1 MRNKDKTRGTLA
13 EKVVEISAIFQP
25 HENCS
30 NPRAV
35 LIEGDPGMGKTTY
48 CNKLAFDWATGKAGK
63 DFLKFKLVLL
73 VRCCDINSNL
83 QDAIAAQ
90 VLPSDIEEQEREKFF
105 DFIKHNQSNVLLVLD
120 GLDELPSGKLPELQD
135 IIKGKSTMLHKCPVV
150 VTARH
155 EAGIEVVKYC
165 DTLLEIEGFTS
176 SDASVFIK
184 KFFEGKGE
192 QGAKTAQNL
201 LDKLEEDQ
209 SLKELIANPLNIAL
223 ICLLCEDS
231 EGKLPESKTKLYW
244 EIVEDVLRRYKKK
257 KNLPETSKNVIEEH
271 KSRLKQLGLIAW
283 KALLEN
289 KKFFEK
295 NQLESHTDD
304 IPGFGFLSWQ
314 RGSSRRKP
322 HPQYSFV
329 HKSFE
334 EWFASFYLCCQLM
347 CGEMS
352 PEDLA
357 ADERY
362 FSEHADLK
370 QVLLFTCGILAQES
384 EDKATALIQSLAA
397 HIDENE
403 QKKFFVALECIKEC
417 KKEGSNFHLDLAR
430 TFGKF
435 LTVQRVIVP
444 WSNLG
449 YVEWDV
455 IAKMLTENTTV
466 TYLNLSHNKLDS
478 ECADKIC
485 EGLCNNNTLEFLNL
499 CGNKLDSECA
509 DKICEGLCNN
519 NTLELLNLSH
529 NKLDSECADKICE
542 MLRNNNTLEFLNLSD
557 NKLDSKCAD
566 KIFEGL
572 CNNNT
577 LELLNLSHNKL
588 DSECADKICEMLRN
602 NNTLE
607 LLDLSYNKLDS
618 ECADK
623 ICEMLRNNNT
633 LELLDLSYNKL
644 DSECADKICEMLRN
658 NNTLE
663 LLNLSHNK
671 LDSECADKICEM
683 LRNNN
688 TLEFLNLSDN
698 KLDSKCADKI
708 FEGLCNNNTL
718 ELLNLSHNKLDS
730 ECADKICEML
740 RNNNTLELLDLSY
753 NKLDSECADKICE
766 GLCNNNTLEYLY
778 LSYNELDSEGADK
791 ICEGLCNNNTLIRLY
806 LSGNNISDPVR
817 NKLKAAHGRRIRI

>member
-1 MRNKDKTRGTLA
+1 MGACSQAYIQSAIYTDRKAKTGVKGLNRTRYSILLIFFFLLLDGSEAEYIDPILELYRRDLGYLDLFPWCEGNFFFSLEEIFTRLIMRNKDKTRGTLA
-13 EKVVEISAIFQP
+13 EKVVEMSAIFQP

-135 IIKGKSTMLHKCPVV
+135 IIKGKSTMLHKCPLV

-176 SDASVFIK
+176 TDASEFIK
-184 KFFEGKGE
+184 KFFEGKAE

-362 FSEHADLK
+362 FSVHADLK
-370 QVLLFTCGILAQES
+370 QVLLFTCGILAEES

-397 HIDENE
+397 HIDQGEYE
-403 QKKFFVALECIKEC
+403 KVFVAVECIKEC

-435 LTVQRVIVP
+435 LTLKIVFFP
-444 WSNLG
+444 FRNLG
-449 YVEWDV
+449 YVECDV

-466 TYLNLSHNKLDS
+466 TGLCLSDNKLDS

-485 EGLCNNNTLEFLNL
+485 EGLCNNNTLK
-499 CGNKLDSECA
+499 C
-509 DKICEGLCNN
+509 
-519 NTLELLNLSH
+519 LLLLR

-542 MLRNNNTLEFLNLSD
+542 ML
-557 NKLDSKCAD
+557 
-566 KIFEGL
+566 

-577 LELLNLSHNKL
+577 LR
-588 DSECADKICEMLRN
+588 D
-602 NNTLE
+602 
-607 LLDLSYNKLDS
+607 
-618 ECADK
+618 
-623 ICEMLRNNNT
+623 
-633 LELLDLSYNKL
+633 
-644 DSECADKICEMLRN
+644 
-658 NNTLE
+658 
-663 LLNLSHNK
+663 
-671 LDSECADKICEM
+671 
-683 LRNNN
+683 
-688 TLEFLNLSDN
+688 
-698 KLDSKCADKI
+698 
-708 FEGLCNNNTL
+708 
-718 ELLNLSHNKLDS
+718 
-730 ECADKICEML
+730 
-740 RNNNTLELLDLSY
+740 
-753 NKLDSECADKICE
+753 
-766 GLCNNNTLEYLY
+766 LY
-778 LSYNELDSEGADK
+778 LSGNKLGSEGADK
-791 ICEGLCNNNTLIRLY
+791 ICEGLCNNNTLTHLDLR
-806 LSGNNISDPVR
+806 GNNISDPVR
-817 NKLKAAHGRRIRI
+817 NKLKAAHGDRIRI

>member
-13 EKVVEISAIFQP
+13 EKVVEMSAIFQP

-90 VLPSDIEEQEREKFF
+90 VLPSDIEEEEREKFF

-135 IIKGKSTMLHKCPVV
+135 IIKGKSTMLHKCPLV

-176 SDASVFIK
+176 TDASEFIK

-209 SLKELIANPLNIAL
+209 SLKELISNPLNIAL

-295 NQLESHTDD
+295 SQLESHTDD

-347 CGEMS
+347 CGETS

-357 ADERY
+357 GDERY

-370 QVLLFTCGILAQES
+370 QVLLFTFGILAQES
-384 EDKATALIQSLAA
+384 EDKAMALIQSLAA
-397 HIDENE
+397 HTDQGDGSLEAYKKSNE
-403 QKKFFVALECIKEC
+403 KFAVAVECIKEC

-435 LTVQRVIVP
+435 LTLQSVYVSWRK
-444 WSNLG
+444 LG
-449 YVEWDV
+449 YVECDV
-455 IAKMLTENTTV
+455 IAKMLTENTTL
-466 TYLNLSHNKLDS
+466 THLILSGNILDSKCADKICEILCNNTTLEYLNLSANKLDS
-478 ECADKIC
+478 ECADKICEALCNNNTVRILNLSYNKLDSECAEKICEGLCNNNSLTHLNLSFNKLDSKCAEKICEMLCNNNTLRFLYLSENKLDSKCADKICEGLCNNNSLTDLDLSFNKLDSKCADKIC
-485 EGLCNNNTLEFLNL
+485 EGLCNNNTLE
-499 CGNKLDSECA
+499 C
-509 DKICEGLCNN
+509 
-519 NTLELLNLSH
+519 
-529 NKLDSECADKICE
+529 
-542 MLRNNNTLEFLNLSD
+542 
-557 NKLDSKCAD
+557 
-566 KIFEGL
+566 
-572 CNNNT
+572 
-577 LELLNLSHNKL
+577 
-588 DSECADKICEMLRN
+588 
-602 NNTLE
+602 
-607 LLDLSYNKLDS
+607 LDLSD
-618 ECADK
+618 
-623 ICEMLRNNNT
+623 
-633 LELLDLSYNKL
+633 
-644 DSECADKICEMLRN
+644 
-658 NNTLE
+658 
-663 LLNLSHNK
+663 
-671 LDSECADKICEM
+671 
-683 LRNNN
+683 
-688 TLEFLNLSDN
+688 
-698 KLDSKCADKI
+698 
-708 FEGLCNNNTL
+708 
-718 ELLNLSHNKLDS
+718 
-730 ECADKICEML
+730 
-740 RNNNTLELLDLSY
+740 
-753 NKLDSECADKICE
+753 
-766 GLCNNNTLEYLY
+766 
-778 LSYNELDSEGADK
+778 
-791 ICEGLCNNNTLIRLY
+791 
-806 LSGNNISDPVR
+806 NNISDPVR
-817 NKLKAAHGRRIRI
+817 NKLKAAHGRRIRF

>member
-1 MRNKDKTRGTLA
+1 MEKTVEFSLRPIPHLGACSQAYIQSAIYTDRKAKTGVKGLNKTRYSILLIIFFLLLDGSEAEYIDPIRELYRRDLGYLDLFPWCEGNFFFSLEEIFTRLIMRNKDKTRGTLT
-13 EKVVEISAIFQP
+13 EKVVEMSAIFQP

-90 VLPSDIEEQEREKFF
+90 VLPSDIEEEEREKFF

-135 IIKGKSTMLHKCPVV
+135 IIKGKSTMLHKCPLV

-176 SDASVFIK
+176 TDASEFIK

-201 LDKLEEDQ
+201 LEKLEDDQ
-209 SLKELIANPLNIAL
+209 SLKELIANPLNISL

-231 EGKLPESKTKLYW
+231 EGKLPESETKLYW

-271 KSRLKQLGLIAW
+271 KSQLKQLGLIAW

-397 HIDENE
+397 HINRHEY
-403 QKKFFVALECIKEC
+403 KKFVVAVECIKEC

-435 LTVQRVIVP
+435 LTVQSVSVP
-444 WSNLG
+444 FRNFG
-449 YVEWDV
+449 YVECDV

-466 TYLNLSHNKLDS
+466 TRLNLSGNKLDSESADKICEGLCNNYTLEYLDLSGNKLDSKCADKICEILCNNTLRILNLSYNKLDSECADKICEGLRNNNTLRELYLSGNKLDSKCADKICEGLCNNTTLIRLDLSDNKLDS

-485 EGLCNNNTLEFLNL
+485 EGLCNNNTLIRLDLSGNKLDSECADKICEGL
-499 CGNKLDSECA
+499 CNNTTLIRLDLSGNKLDSECA

-519 NTLELLNLSH
+519 NTL
-529 NKLDSECADKICE
+529 I
-542 MLRNNNTLEFLNLSD
+542 R
-557 NKLDSKCAD
+557 
-566 KIFEGL
+566 
-572 CNNNT
+572 
-577 LELLNLSHNKL
+577 
-588 DSECADKICEMLRN
+588 
-602 NNTLE
+602 
-607 LLDLSYNKLDS
+607 LDLSD
-618 ECADK
+618 
-623 ICEMLRNNNT
+623 
-633 LELLDLSYNKL
+633 
-644 DSECADKICEMLRN
+644 
-658 NNTLE
+658 
-663 LLNLSHNK
+663 
-671 LDSECADKICEM
+671 
-683 LRNNN
+683 
-688 TLEFLNLSDN
+688 
-698 KLDSKCADKI
+698 
-708 FEGLCNNNTL
+708 
-718 ELLNLSHNKLDS
+718 
-730 ECADKICEML
+730 
-740 RNNNTLELLDLSY
+740 

-766 GLCNNNTLEYLY
+766 GLCNNNTLRFLD
-778 LSYNELDSEGADK
+778 LSD
-791 ICEGLCNNNTLIRLY
+791 
-806 LSGNNISDPVR
+806 NNISDPVR
-817 NKLKAAHGRRIRI
+817 NKLKAAHGDRIDI

>member
-1 MRNKDKTRGTLA
+1 MESLNETRHSILLIIVFLLLDGLEAEYIDPIRELYRRDVEYLDLLPWCQGNFFFSLEEIFTRLIMRNKDKTRGTLT
-13 EKVVEISAIFQP
+13 ETVVEMSAIFQP
-25 HENCS
+25 HESCS

-90 VLPSDIEEQEREKFF
+90 VLPSDIKEQEREKFF

-135 IIKGKSTMLHKCPVV
+135 IIKGKSTMLHKCPLV

-176 SDASVFIK
+176 TDASEFIQ

-209 SLKELIANPLNIAL
+209 SLKELIANPLNTAL

-231 EGKLPESKTKLYW
+231 DGKLPESKTKLYW

-271 KSRLKQLGLIAW
+271 KSQLKQLGLIAW
-283 KALLEN
+283 NALLEN

-370 QVLLFTCGILAQES
+370 QVLLFTCGILAEES

-397 HIDENE
+397 HTDQGDKSLEAFKKSSE
-403 QKKFFVALECIKEC
+403 KFFVAVECINEC

-435 LTVQRVIVP
+435 LTVQSVSVLCRK
-444 WSNLG
+444 LG
-449 YVEWDV
+449 YVECDV

-466 TYLNLSHNKLDS
+466 TNLSLSDNKLDSECADKIYEGLCNNNTLRSLNLSDNKLDSECAHKICEMLCNNNSLGFLYLIDNKLDS

-485 EGLCNNNTLEFLNL
+485 EGLCNNNTLRYLY
-499 CGNKLDSECA
+499 
-509 DKICEGLCNN
+509 
-519 NTLELLNLSH
+519 LSG
-529 NKLDSECADKICE
+529 
-542 MLRNNNTLEFLNLSD
+542 

-566 KIFEGL
+566 KI
-572 CNNNT
+572 
-577 LELLNLSHNKL
+577 
-588 DSECADKICEMLRN
+588 CEM
-602 NNTLE
+602 
-607 LLDLSYNKLDS
+607 
-618 ECADK
+618 
-623 ICEMLRNNNT
+623 
-633 LELLDLSYNKL
+633 
-644 DSECADKICEMLRN
+644 
-658 NNTLE
+658 
-663 LLNLSHNK
+663 
-671 LDSECADKICEM
+671 
-683 LRNNN
+683 
-688 TLEFLNLSDN
+688 
-698 KLDSKCADKI
+698 
-708 FEGLCNNNTL
+708 
-718 ELLNLSHNKLDS
+718 
-730 ECADKICEML
+730 
-740 RNNNTLELLDLSY
+740 
-753 NKLDSECADKICE
+753 
-766 GLCNNNTLEYLY
+766 LCNNNTLEYLD
-778 LSYNELDSEGADK
+778 LSF
-791 ICEGLCNNNTLIRLY
+791 
-806 LSGNNISDPVR
+806 NNISDPVC
-817 NKLKAAHGRRIRI
+817 NKLKEAHGDRIGFLI

>member
-1 MRNKDKTRGTLA
+1 MRNKDKTRGTLT
-13 EKVVEISAIFQP
+13 EKVVEMSAIFQP

-48 CNKLAFDWATGKAGK
+48 CNKLAFDWATGKAGN

-90 VLPSDIEEQEREKFF
+90 VLPSDIKEQEREKFF
-105 DFIKHNQSNVLLVLD
+105 DFIKHNQSNVLLILD

-135 IIKGKSTMLHKCPVV
+135 IIKGKSTMLHKCPLV

-176 SDASVFIK
+176 TDASEFIK

-201 LDKLEEDQ
+201 LDKLEDDQ

-271 KSRLKQLGLIAW
+271 KSQLKQLGLIAW

-322 HPQYSFV
+322 HPQYTFV

-357 ADERY
+357 GDERY
-362 FSEHADLK
+362 FSRHADLK

-384 EDKATALIQSLAA
+384 EEKATALIQSLAA
-397 HIDENE
+397 HIDEDEVENS
-403 QKKFFVALECIKEC
+403 FVAVECIKEC

-435 LTVQRVIVP
+435 LTLRSVIVP
-444 WSNLG
+444 YRNLG
-449 YVEWDV
+449 YVECDV

-466 TYLNLSHNKLDS
+466 RYLDLSYNKLDSECADKICEMLFSDNTLKYLYLSANKLDSEGADKICEGLCNNNTLTHLHLSSNDLDSECADKLCEMLCINNTLTFLNLSDNKLDSECADKICEGLCNNNSLEYLKLSGNKLDSECADKICEGLCNNNSLIELDLSDNKLDS

-485 EGLCNNNTLEFLNL
+485 EGLCNNNTLKFLDL
-499 CGNKLDSECA
+499 SDNKLDSECA

-519 NTLELLNLSH
+519 NSLV
-529 NKLDSECADKICE
+529 
-542 MLRNNNTLEFLNLSD
+542 
-557 NKLDSKCAD
+557 
-566 KIFEGL
+566 
-572 CNNNT
+572 
-577 LELLNLSHNKL
+577 
-588 DSECADKICEMLRN
+588 
-602 NNTLE
+602 
-607 LLDLSYNKLDS
+607 
-618 ECADK
+618 
-623 ICEMLRNNNT
+623 
-633 LELLDLSYNKL
+633 
-644 DSECADKICEMLRN
+644 
-658 NNTLE
+658 
-663 LLNLSHNK
+663 
-671 LDSECADKICEM
+671 
-683 LRNNN
+683 
-688 TLEFLNLSDN
+688 
-698 KLDSKCADKI
+698 
-708 FEGLCNNNTL
+708 
-718 ELLNLSHNKLDS
+718 
-730 ECADKICEML
+730 
-740 RNNNTLELLDLSY
+740 
-753 NKLDSECADKICE
+753 
-766 GLCNNNTLEYLY
+766 
-778 LSYNELDSEGADK
+778 
-791 ICEGLCNNNTLIRLY
+791 RLY

-817 NKLKAAHGRRIRI
+817 NKLHAAHGLRIYAVKV

>member
-1 MRNKDKTRGTLA
+1 MRNKDKTRGTLT
-13 EKVVEISAIFQP
+13 EKVVEMSAIFQP

-48 CNKLAFDWATGKAGK
+48 CNKLAFDWATGNAGK

-90 VLPSDIEEQEREKFF
+90 VLPSDITEQEQEKFF

-135 IIKGKSTMLHKCPVV
+135 IIKGKSTMLHKCSLV

-155 EAGIEVVKYC
+155 EAGVEVVKYC

-176 SDASVFIK
+176 TDASEFIK

-209 SLKELIANPLNIAL
+209 SLKELIANPLNTAL

-244 EIVEDVLRRYKKK
+244 EIVKDVLRRYKKK
-257 KNLPETSKNVIEEH
+257 KNLPETSINVIEEH
-271 KSRLKQLGLIAW
+271 KSQLKQLGLIAW

-322 HPQYSFV
+322 RPQYSFV

-334 EWFASFYLCCQLM
+334 EWFASFYLCDQLL

-397 HIDENE
+397 HIDEGDESWEAHKKKND
-403 QKKFFVALECIKEC
+403 KFFVAVECIKEC

-435 LTVQRVIVP
+435 LTLQSVSVLGR
-444 WSNLG
+444 NLG
-449 YVEWDV
+449 YVECDV

-466 TYLNLSHNKLDS
+466 TDMDLSYNKLDS
-478 ECADKIC
+478 KCADKIC
-485 EGLCNNNTLEFLNL
+485 EMLCNNSTLEYLNL

-519 NTLELLNLSH
+519 NSLTRLNLSNNKLDSKCADKICEMLCKNNSLRFLYLPVNKLDSKCADKICEGLCKNNTLRRLNLSG

-542 MLRNNNTLEFLNLSD
+542 GLCKNNTLRRLNLS
-557 NKLDSKCAD
+557 
-566 KIFEGL
+566 G
-572 CNNNT
+572 
-577 LELLNLSHNKL
+577 
-588 DSECADKICEMLRN
+588 
-602 NNTLE
+602 
-607 LLDLSYNKLDS
+607 
-618 ECADK
+618 
-623 ICEMLRNNNT
+623 
-633 LELLDLSYNKL
+633 
-644 DSECADKICEMLRN
+644 
-658 NNTLE
+658 
-663 LLNLSHNK
+663 
-671 LDSECADKICEM
+671 
-683 LRNNN
+683 
-688 TLEFLNLSDN
+688 
-698 KLDSKCADKI
+698 
-708 FEGLCNNNTL
+708 
-718 ELLNLSHNKLDS
+718 
-730 ECADKICEML
+730 
-740 RNNNTLELLDLSY
+740 

-766 GLCNNNTLEYLY
+766 GLCNNN
-778 LSYNELDSEGADK
+778 S
-791 ICEGLCNNNTLIRLY
+791 LIRLY
-806 LSGNNISDPVR
+806 LYGNNISDPVR
-817 NKLKAAHGRRIRI
+817 NKLIAAHGDRIFI

>member
-1 MRNKDKTRGTLA
+1 MRNKDKTRGTLT
-13 EKVVEISAIFQP
+13 EKVVEMSAIFQP

-30 NPRAV
+30 NPRTV
-35 LIEGDPGMGKTTY
+35 LIEADPGMGKTTY

-90 VLPSDIEEQEREKFF
+90 VLPSDIKEQEREKFF

-120 GLDELPSGKLPELQD
+120 GLEESPSGKLSELQD
-135 IIKGKSTMLHKCPVV
+135 IIKGKSTMLHKCPLV

-176 SDASVFIK
+176 TDASEFIQ

-201 LDKLEEDQ
+201 LEKLEEDQ
-209 SLKELIANPLNIAL
+209 SLKELIANPLNTAL

-231 EGKLPESKTKLYW
+231 DGKLPESKTKLYW

-271 KSRLKQLGLIAW
+271 KSQLKQLGLIAW

-295 NQLESHTDD
+295 NQLESHTDE

-362 FSEHADLK
+362 FSLHADLK
-370 QVLLFTCGILAQES
+370 QVLLFTCGMLAEES
-384 EDKATALIQSLAA
+384 EDKATALIQRLAA
-397 HIDENE
+397 HVDKGDESWEAREKKNE
-403 QKKFFVALECIKEC
+403 KFFVAVECIKEC

-435 LTVQRVIVP
+435 LTVQSVFVCLR
-444 WSNLG
+444 NLG
-449 YVEWDV
+449 YVECDI

-466 TYLNLSHNKLDS
+466 TELSL
-478 ECADKIC
+478 I
-485 EGLCNNNTLEFLNL
+485 G
-499 CGNKLDSECA
+499 
-509 DKICEGLCNN
+509 
-519 NTLELLNLSH
+519 
-529 NKLDSECADKICE
+529 
-542 MLRNNNTLEFLNLSD
+542 

-566 KIFEGL
+566 KICEGL
-572 CNNNT
+572 CINNT
-577 LELLNLSHNKL
+577 LEY
-588 DSECADKICEMLRN
+588 
-602 NNTLE
+602 
-607 LLDLSYNKLDS
+607 LDLSYNKLDS
-618 ECADK
+618 ECADE
-623 ICEMLRNNNT
+623 IFEGLCNNNT
-633 LELLDLSYNKL
+633 LEWLILSNNKIDSECADKICVMLCINNTLTHLFMSNNKL
-644 DSECADKICEMLRN
+644 DSECADKICEALCT
-658 NNTLE
+658 NNTLR
-663 LLNLSHNK
+663 LLVLS
-671 LDSECADKICEM
+671 A
-683 LRNNN
+683 
-688 TLEFLNLSDN
+688 
-698 KLDSKCADKI
+698 
-708 FEGLCNNNTL
+708 
-718 ELLNLSHNKLDS
+718 
-730 ECADKICEML
+730 
-740 RNNNTLELLDLSY
+740 
-753 NKLDSECADKICE
+753 
-766 GLCNNNTLEYLY
+766 
-778 LSYNELDSEGADK
+778 
-791 ICEGLCNNNTLIRLY
+791 
-806 LSGNNISDPVR
+806 NNISYPVG
-817 NKLKAAHGRRIRI
+817 NKLKAAHGDRIGI

>member
-1 MRNKDKTRGTLA
+1 MRNKDKTRGTLT
-13 EKVVEISAIFQP
+13 EKVVEMSAIFQP

-90 VLPSDIEEQEREKFF
+90 VLPSDIEEEEREKFF
-105 DFIKHNQSNVLLVLD
+105 DFIKHNQANVLLVLD

-135 IIKGKSTMLHKCPVV
+135 IIKGKSTMLHKCPLV

-176 SDASVFIK
+176 TDASEFIK

-357 ADERY
+357 GDERY

-397 HIDENE
+397 HIDKGDGSFEAHKKRGE
-403 QKKFFVALECIKEC
+403 KFFVAVECIKEC

-435 LTVQRVIVP
+435 LTLQSVFVLWR
-444 WSNLG
+444 NLG
-449 YVEWDV
+449 SVECDV

-466 TYLNLSHNKLDS
+466 RHLNLRGNKLDSECADKICEGLCTNNTLTHLDLSFNKLDS

-485 EGLCNNNTLEFLNL
+485 EGLCNNNTLTRLNL
-499 CGNKLDSECA
+499 SGNKLDSECA

-519 NTLELLNLSH
+519 NTLTRLNLSG

-542 MLRNNNTLEFLNLSD
+542 
-557 NKLDSKCAD
+557 
-566 KIFEGL
+566 IL

-577 LELLNLSHNKL
+577 LTH
-588 DSECADKICEMLRN
+588 
-602 NNTLE
+602 
-607 LLDLSYNKLDS
+607 LDLSYNKLDS
-618 ECADK
+618 K
-623 ICEMLRNNNT
+623 
-633 LELLDLSYNKL
+633 
-644 DSECADKICEMLRN
+644 
-658 NNTLE
+658 
-663 LLNLSHNK
+663 
-671 LDSECADKICEM
+671 
-683 LRNNN
+683 
-688 TLEFLNLSDN
+688 
-698 KLDSKCADKI
+698 
-708 FEGLCNNNTL
+708 
-718 ELLNLSHNKLDS
+718 
-730 ECADKICEML
+730 
-740 RNNNTLELLDLSY
+740 
-753 NKLDSECADKICE
+753 CADKICE
-766 GLCNNNTLEYLY
+766 GLCNNNTLEWLV
-778 LSYNELDSEGADK
+778 LSF
-791 ICEGLCNNNTLIRLY
+791 
-806 LSGNNISDPVR
+806 NNISDPVR
-817 NKLKAAHGRRIRI
+817 NKLKAAHGDRIRI

>member
-13 EKVVEISAIFQP
+13 EKVVEMSAMFQP

-135 IIKGKSTMLHKCPVV
+135 IIKGKSTMLHKCPLV

-176 SDASVFIK
+176 TDASEFIK

-257 KNLPETSKNVIEEH
+257 KNLPEKSKNVIEEH

-289 KKFFEK
+289 KFFEK

-334 EWFASFYLCCQLM
+334 EWFASFYLCDQLM
-347 CGEMS
+347 CGETS

-357 ADERY
+357 GDERY
-362 FSEHADLK
+362 FSKHADLK

-397 HIDENE
+397 HIVKIENILDVDASGNE
-403 QKKFFVALECIKEC
+403 NGKFFVAVECIKEC

-435 LTVQRVIVP
+435 LTLQRVFVYRR
-444 WSNLG
+444 NLG
-449 YVEWDV
+449 SVECDV

-466 TYLNLSHNKLDS
+466 TDLSLSDNKLDSECADKICEGLCKNNTLEYLHLSRNKLDSECADKICEMLCNNNTLTHLDLSGNELDSECADKICEGLCNNNTLRVLDLSDNKLDSKCADKICEGLCNNNTLTHLDLSDNKLDSKCADKICEGLCNNNTLTHLDLSDNKLDSKCADKICEGLCNNNTLRVLDLSDNKLDSKCADKICEGLCNNNTLILLVLSENKLDS

-485 EGLCNNNTLEFLNL
+485 EGLCNNNTLG
-499 CGNKLDSECA
+499 C
-509 DKICEGLCNN
+509 
-519 NTLELLNLSH
+519 
-529 NKLDSECADKICE
+529 
-542 MLRNNNTLEFLNLSD
+542 
-557 NKLDSKCAD
+557 
-566 KIFEGL
+566 
-572 CNNNT
+572 
-577 LELLNLSHNKL
+577 
-588 DSECADKICEMLRN
+588 
-602 NNTLE
+602 
-607 LLDLSYNKLDS
+607 
-618 ECADK
+618 
-623 ICEMLRNNNT
+623 
-633 LELLDLSYNKL
+633 
-644 DSECADKICEMLRN
+644 
-658 NNTLE
+658 
-663 LLNLSHNK
+663 
-671 LDSECADKICEM
+671 
-683 LRNNN
+683 
-688 TLEFLNLSDN
+688 
-698 KLDSKCADKI
+698 
-708 FEGLCNNNTL
+708 
-718 ELLNLSHNKLDS
+718 
-730 ECADKICEML
+730 
-740 RNNNTLELLDLSY
+740 
-753 NKLDSECADKICE
+753 
-766 GLCNNNTLEYLY
+766 LY
-778 LSYNELDSEGADK
+778 LW
-791 ICEGLCNNNTLIRLY
+791 
-806 LSGNNISDPVR
+806 GNNISDPVR
-817 NKLKAAHGRRIRI
+817 NKLEAAHGDRIII

>member
-1 MRNKDKTRGTLA
+1 MEAEYIDPIRELYRKDVGYLDLFPWCQGNFFFSLEEIFTRLIMRNKDKTRGALT
-13 EKVVEISAIFQP
+13 EKVVEMSAIFQP

-90 VLPSDIEEQEREKFF
+90 VLPSDMKEQEREKFF

-135 IIKGKSTMLHKCPVV
+135 IIKGKSTMLHKCSLV

-176 SDASVFIK
+176 NDASEFIK

-201 LDKLEEDQ
+201 LDKLGDDQ

-257 KNLPETSKNVIEEH
+257 KNLPETSKNVIEEQ
-271 KSRLKQLGLIAW
+271 KSQLKQLGLIAW

-322 HPQYSFV
+322 HSQYSFV

-352 PEDLA
+352 PEELA

-362 FSEHADLK
+362 FSWYADLK

-397 HIDENE
+397 HIDEGGWSWSLE
-403 QKKFFVALECIKEC
+403 DDIDEGEHEKFLVAVECIKEC
-417 KKEGSNFHLDLAR
+417 KTEGSNFHLDLAR

-435 LTVQRVIVP
+435 LTLQRVSVR
-444 WSNLG
+444 WRNLG
-449 YVEWDV
+449 YVECDV

-466 TYLNLSHNKLDS
+466 THLYLS
-478 ECADKIC
+478 
-485 EGLCNNNTLEFLNL
+485 
-499 CGNKLDSECA
+499 GNKLDSECA

-519 NTLELLNLSH
+519 NTLEWLYLSGNQLDSECVDKICEGLCNNNTLEWLNLSH

-542 MLRNNNTLEFLNLSD
+542 MLCNNDTLIGLYLSRNQ
-557 NKLDSKCAD
+557 LDSECVD
-566 KIFEGL
+566 KICEGL

-577 LELLNLSHNKL
+577 LEY
-588 DSECADKICEMLRN
+588 
-602 NNTLE
+602 
-607 LLDLSYNKLDS
+607 LDLS
-618 ECADK
+618 
-623 ICEMLRNNNT
+623 R
-633 LELLDLSYNKL
+633 
-644 DSECADKICEMLRN
+644 
-658 NNTLE
+658 
-663 LLNLSHNK
+663 
-671 LDSECADKICEM
+671 
-683 LRNNN
+683 
-688 TLEFLNLSDN
+688 
-698 KLDSKCADKI
+698 
-708 FEGLCNNNTL
+708 
-718 ELLNLSHNKLDS
+718 
-730 ECADKICEML
+730 
-740 RNNNTLELLDLSY
+740 

-766 GLCNNNTLEYLY
+766 GLCNNNTLRSLD
-778 LSYNELDSEGADK
+778 LSD
-791 ICEGLCNNNTLIRLY
+791 
-806 LSGNNISDPVR
+806 NNISDPVR
-817 NKLKAAHGRRIRI
+817 NKLKAAHGHRIWI

>member
-1 MRNKDKTRGTLA
+1 MRNKDKTKGKLT
-13 EKVVEISAIFQP
+13 EKVVEMSAIFQP
-25 HENCS
+25 HESCS

-48 CNKLAFDWATGKAGK
+48 CNKLAFDWATGNAGK

-90 VLPSDIEEQEREKFF
+90 VLPSDIKEQEREKFF

-120 GLDELPSGKLPELQD
+120 GLDELPSGKLSELQD
-135 IIKGKSTMLHKCPVV
+135 IIKGKSTMLHKCPLV

-176 SDASVFIK
+176 TDASEFIQ

-192 QGAKTAQNL
+192 KGAKTAQNL

-209 SLKELIANPLNIAL
+209 SLKELIANPLNTAL

-271 KSRLKQLGLIAW
+271 KSQLKQLGLIAW
-283 KALLEN
+283 NALLEN

-347 CGEMS
+347 CGQTS

-362 FSEHADLK
+362 FSEDADLK

-384 EDKATALIQSLAA
+384 EDKARALIQSLAA
-397 HIDENE
+397 HIDEAGGSWE
-403 QKKFFVALECIKEC
+403 ARKKKIEKFFVAVECIKEC

-435 LTVQRVIVP
+435 LTLQSVFVLCR
-444 WSNLG
+444 NLG
-449 YVEWDV
+449 YVECDV
-455 IAKMLTENTTV
+455 IAKMFTENTSV
-466 TYLNLSHNKLDS
+466 TRLDLSHNKLDS

-485 EGLCNNNTLEFLNL
+485 EGLCNNNSLTHLDLSYNKLDSKCVDKICEGLCNNNTLKYLDL
-499 CGNKLDSECA
+499 SHNKLDSECA

-519 NTLELLNLSH
+519 NSLQWLDLSD
-529 NKLDSECADKICE
+529 NKLDSECADKIYEGLC
-542 MLRNNNTLEFLNLSD
+542 NNNSLTLLDLSD
-557 NKLDSKCAD
+557 NKLDSECAN
-566 KIFEGL
+566 KIYEGL

-577 LELLNLSHNKL
+577 LRRLDLSHN
-588 DSECADKICEMLRN
+588 
-602 NNTLE
+602 
-607 LLDLSYNKLDS
+607 
-618 ECADK
+618 
-623 ICEMLRNNNT
+623 
-633 LELLDLSYNKL
+633 
-644 DSECADKICEMLRN
+644 
-658 NNTLE
+658 
-663 LLNLSHNK
+663 
-671 LDSECADKICEM
+671 
-683 LRNNN
+683 
-688 TLEFLNLSDN
+688 
-698 KLDSKCADKI
+698 
-708 FEGLCNNNTL
+708 
-718 ELLNLSHNKLDS
+718 
-730 ECADKICEML
+730 
-740 RNNNTLELLDLSY
+740 
-753 NKLDSECADKICE
+753 
-766 GLCNNNTLEYLY
+766 
-778 LSYNELDSEGADK
+778 
-791 ICEGLCNNNTLIRLY
+791 
-806 LSGNNISDPVR
+806 NISGPVR
-817 NKLKAAHGRRIRI
+817 NNLKAAHGDRIII

>member
-1 MRNKDKTRGTLA
+1 MRNKDKRKGSLT
-13 EKVVEISAIFQP
+13 EKVVEVSGIFQP
-25 HENCS
+25 HENCP
-30 NPRAV
+30 NPRIV

-48 CNKLAFDWATGKAGK
+48 CNKLAFDWATRQ
-63 DFLKFKLVLL
+63 DFLTFKVVLL
-73 VRCCDINSNL
+73 LRCCDINSNL
-83 QDAIAAQ
+83 RDAIGTQ
-90 VLPSDIEEQEREKFF
+90 VLPSDIKEEEREKFF
-105 DFIKHNQSNVLLVLD
+105 NFIKHNQSNVLLVLD

-135 IIKGKSTMLHKCPVV
+135 IIKGKSTMLHKCPLV

-155 EAGIEVVKYC
+155 EAGIEVMEYC
-165 DTLLEIEGFTS
+165 DTLLEIEGFNTT
-176 SDASVFIK
+176 DASEFIQ
-184 KFFEGKGE
+184 KFFAGKGE

-201 LDKLEEDQ
+201 LDKLKDDQ
-209 SLKELIANPLNIAL
+209 SLKELITNPLNTAL

-257 KNLPETSKNVIEEH
+257 KNLQETSKNVIEEH

-370 QVLLFTCGILAQES
+370 QVLLFTCGILAEES

-397 HIDENE
+397 HIDEGDWSFKAYKKKSE
-403 QKKFFVALECIKEC
+403 KFFIAVECIKEC

-435 LTVQRVIVP
+435 LTLQSVSVLWR
-444 WSNLG
+444 NFG
-449 YVEWDV
+449 YVECDV

-466 TYLNLSHNKLDS
+466 TRLGLSDNKLDS
-478 ECADKIC
+478 KCADEIFEGLCNNNTLQYLDLSRNKLDSKCADKICEMLCNNNSLTHLYLNDNKLDSKCADKICEGLCNNNSLTHLYLNDNKLDSKCAEKICEGLCNNNTLTHLDLSCNKLNSKCADKIC
-485 EGLCNNNTLEFLNL
+485 EGLCNNNTLTHLDL
-499 CGNKLDSECA
+499 SRNKLDSKCADKICEMLCNNNSLTHLYLNDNKLDSKCA

-519 NTLELLNLSH
+519 NSLTHLDLRS
-529 NKLDSECADKICE
+529 NKLDSECA
-542 MLRNNNTLEFLNLSD
+542 
-557 NKLDSKCAD
+557 
-566 KIFEGL
+566 G
-572 CNNNT
+572 
-577 LELLNLSHNKL
+577 
-588 DSECADKICEMLRN
+588 
-602 NNTLE
+602 
-607 LLDLSYNKLDS
+607 
-618 ECADK
+618 
-623 ICEMLRNNNT
+623 
-633 LELLDLSYNKL
+633 
-644 DSECADKICEMLRN
+644 
-658 NNTLE
+658 
-663 LLNLSHNK
+663 
-671 LDSECADKICEM
+671 
-683 LRNNN
+683 
-688 TLEFLNLSDN
+688 
-698 KLDSKCADKI
+698 
-708 FEGLCNNNTL
+708 
-718 ELLNLSHNKLDS
+718 
-730 ECADKICEML
+730 
-740 RNNNTLELLDLSY
+740 
-753 NKLDSECADKICE
+753 KICE
-766 GLCNNNTLEYLY
+766 GLCNNNTLRCLYLY
-778 LSYNELDSEGADK
+778 
-791 ICEGLCNNNTLIRLY
+791 
-806 LSGNNISDPVR
+806 GNNISDPVR
-817 NKLKAAHGRRIRI
+817 NKLKAAHGDRIRI

>member
-1 MRNKDKTRGTLA
+1 MRNKDKTRGSLT
-13 EKVVEISAIFQP
+13 EKVVEMSAIFQP
-25 HENCS
+25 HESCP

-48 CNKLAFDWATGKAGK
+48 CNKLAFDWATGNAGK

-73 VRCCDINSNL
+73 VRCCDMNSNL

-90 VLPSDIEEQEREKFF
+90 VLPSDIKEQEREKFF

-120 GLDELPSGKLPELQD
+120 GLDELPSGKLSELQD
-135 IIKGKSTMLHKCPVV
+135 IIKGKSTMLHKCPLV

-176 SDASVFIK
+176 TDASEFIQ

-209 SLKELIANPLNIAL
+209 SLKELIANPLNTAL

-231 EGKLPESKTKLYW
+231 DGKLPESKTKLYW

-257 KNLPETSKNVIEEH
+257 KNLPETSENVIEEH
-271 KSRLKQLGLIAW
+271 KSQLKQLGLIAW
-283 KALLEN
+283 NALLEN

-304 IPGFGFLSWQ
+304 ILGFGFLSWQ

-334 EWFASFYLCCQLM
+334 EWFASFYLCDQLM

-352 PEDLA
+352 PDDLA

-370 QVLLFTCGILAQES
+370 QVLLFTCGILTQES

-397 HIDENE
+397 HIDQGDGNLEALKKSNG
-403 QKKFFVALECIKEC
+403 KFFVAVECIKEC

-435 LTVQRVIVP
+435 LTLQSVFVFNRNV
-444 WSNLG
+444 G
-449 YVEWDV
+449 YVECDV

-466 TYLNLSHNKLDS
+466 KQLNFSHNKLDS
-478 ECADKIC
+478 KCADKIC
-485 EGLCNNNTLEFLNL
+485 EMLCNNNTLTHLDL
-499 CGNKLDSECA
+499 SGNKLDSECA

-519 NTLELLNLSH
+519 NTLKCLFLSN
-529 NKLDSECADKICE
+529 NKFDSEGAE
-542 MLRNNNTLEFLNLSD
+542 
-557 NKLDSKCAD
+557 
-566 KIFEGL
+566 
-572 CNNNT
+572 
-577 LELLNLSHNKL
+577 
-588 DSECADKICEMLRN
+588 
-602 NNTLE
+602 
-607 LLDLSYNKLDS
+607 
-618 ECADK
+618 
-623 ICEMLRNNNT
+623 
-633 LELLDLSYNKL
+633 
-644 DSECADKICEMLRN
+644 
-658 NNTLE
+658 
-663 LLNLSHNK
+663 
-671 LDSECADKICEM
+671 
-683 LRNNN
+683 
-688 TLEFLNLSDN
+688 
-698 KLDSKCADKI
+698 
-708 FEGLCNNNTL
+708 
-718 ELLNLSHNKLDS
+718 
-730 ECADKICEML
+730 
-740 RNNNTLELLDLSY
+740 
-753 NKLDSECADKICE
+753 KICE
-766 GLCNNNTLEYLY
+766 GLCNNNSLIDLV
-778 LSYNELDSEGADK
+778 LSGNKLDSEGAEK
-791 ICEGLCNNNTLIRLY
+791 ICEMLCNNNNTLKHLV
-806 LSGNNISDPVR
+806 LWGNNISDPVR
-817 NKLKAAHGRRIRI
+817 NKLILAHGDRIYI

>member
-1 MRNKDKTRGTLA
+1 M
-13 EKVVEISAIFQP
+13 EKVVEMSAIFQP
-25 HENCS
+25 HESCS

-48 CNKLAFDWATGKAGK
+48 CNKLVFDWATGKAGK

-90 VLPSDIEEQEREKFF
+90 VLPSDIKEQEREKFF

-120 GLDELPSGKLPELQD
+120 GLDESPSGKLSELQD
-135 IIKGKSTMLHKCPVV
+135 IIKGKSTMLHKCPLV

-165 DTLLEIEGFTS
+165 DTVLEIEGFTS
-176 SDASVFIK
+176 TDASEFIQ

-209 SLKELIANPLNIAL
+209 SLKELIANPLNTAL
-223 ICLLCEDS
+223 ICLLFEDS

-257 KNLPETSKNVIEEH
+257 RNLPETSKNVIEEH
-271 KSRLKQLGLIAW
+271 NSQLKQLGLIAW

-304 IPGFGFLSWQ
+304 VPGFGFLSWQ

-347 CGEMS
+347 CGEMI

-357 ADERY
+357 GDERY
-362 FSEHADLK
+362 FSWDADLK
-370 QVLLFTCGILAQES
+370 QVMLFTCGLLAEES

-397 HIDENE
+397 HIDDNE
-403 QKKFFVALECIKEC
+403 DEKFAVAVECIKEC

-435 LTVQRVIVP
+435 LTVQIVFVDDR
-444 WSNLG
+444 NLG
-449 YVEWDV
+449 YVECDV

-466 TYLNLSHNKLDS
+466 TYLYLSGNKLDS
-478 ECADKIC
+478 VCADKIC
-485 EGLCNNNTLEFLNL
+485 EGLCNNNTLT
-499 CGNKLDSECA
+499 
-509 DKICEGLCNN
+509 I
-519 NTLELLNLSH
+519 LS
-529 NKLDSECADKICE
+529 
-542 MLRNNNTLEFLNLSD
+542 
-557 NKLDSKCAD
+557 
-566 KIFEGL
+566 
-572 CNNNT
+572 
-577 LELLNLSHNKL
+577 
-588 DSECADKICEMLRN
+588 
-602 NNTLE
+602 
-607 LLDLSYNKLDS
+607 
-618 ECADK
+618 
-623 ICEMLRNNNT
+623 
-633 LELLDLSYNKL
+633 
-644 DSECADKICEMLRN
+644 
-658 NNTLE
+658 
-663 LLNLSHNK
+663 
-671 LDSECADKICEM
+671 
-683 LRNNN
+683 
-688 TLEFLNLSDN
+688 
-698 KLDSKCADKI
+698 
-708 FEGLCNNNTL
+708 
-718 ELLNLSHNKLDS
+718 
-730 ECADKICEML
+730 
-740 RNNNTLELLDLSY
+740 LSY

-766 GLCNNNTLEYLY
+766 GLGNNNTLEYLD
-778 LSYNELDSEGADK
+778 LSHNKLDSECAEK
-791 ICEGLCNNNTLIRLY
+791 ICEGLCNNNTLRWLY

-817 NKLKAAHGRRIRI
+817 NKLKAAHGDRICI

>member
-1 MRNKDKTRGTLA
+1 MEAEYIDPIRELYRRDVEYLDLFPWCQGNFFFSLEEIFTRLIMRNKDKTRGSLT
-13 EKVVEISAIFQP
+13 EKVVEMSAIFQP
-25 HENCS
+25 HESCS

-48 CNKLAFDWATGKAGK
+48 CNKLAFDWATGNAGK

-90 VLPSDIEEQEREKFF
+90 VLPSDIKEQEREKFF

-120 GLDELPSGKLPELQD
+120 GLDELPSGKLSELQD
-135 IIKGKSTMLHKCPVV
+135 IIKGKSIMLHKCPLV

-176 SDASVFIK
+176 TDASEFIQ

-201 LDKLEEDQ
+201 LDKLEDDQ
-209 SLKELIANPLNIAL
+209 SLKELIANPLNTAL

-271 KSRLKQLGLIAW
+271 KSQLKQLGLIAW
-283 KALLEN
+283 NALLEN

-295 NQLESHTDD
+295 NQLESHADE

-314 RGSSRRKP
+314 SGSSRRKP

-384 EDKATALIQSLAA
+384 EDKAMAVIQSLAA
-397 HIDENE
+397 HIDEGE
-403 QKKFFVALECIKEC
+403 HEKFLVAVECIKEC
-417 KKEGSNFHLDLAR
+417 KNEGSNFHLDLAR

-435 LTVQRVIVP
+435 LTLQSVFAYGR
-444 WSNLG
+444 NLG
-449 YVEWDV
+449 YVECDV
-455 IAKMLTENTTV
+455 IAKMLTENTSVKHLDLPGNKLDSEWADKICEGLCNNNTLRL
-466 TYLNLSHNKLDS
+466 LNLSWNKLDSECVDKICKMLCINNTLIELNLSDNKFDSECADKICEMLCNNNTLECLILSRNELDS

-485 EGLCNNNTLEFLNL
+485 EGLCNINTLEWLFLS
-499 CGNKLDSECA
+499 D
-509 DKICEGLCNN
+509 
-519 NTLELLNLSH
+519 

-542 MLRNNNTLEFLNLSD
+542 ML
-557 NKLDSKCAD
+557 
-566 KIFEGL
+566 

-577 LELLNLSHNKL
+577 LECLILSRNEL
-588 DSECADKICEMLRN
+588 DSE
-602 NNTLE
+602 
-607 LLDLSYNKLDS
+607 
-618 ECADK
+618 
-623 ICEMLRNNNT
+623 
-633 LELLDLSYNKL
+633 
-644 DSECADKICEMLRN
+644 
-658 NNTLE
+658 
-663 LLNLSHNK
+663 
-671 LDSECADKICEM
+671 
-683 LRNNN
+683 
-688 TLEFLNLSDN
+688 
-698 KLDSKCADKI
+698 
-708 FEGLCNNNTL
+708 G
-718 ELLNLSHNKLDS
+718 
-730 ECADKICEML
+730 
-740 RNNNTLELLDLSY
+740 
-753 NKLDSECADKICE
+753 ADKICE
-766 GLCNNNTLEYLY
+766 GLCNNNTLKWLD
-778 LSYNELDSEGADK
+778 LSYNKLDSEGADK
-791 ICEGLCNNNTLIRLY
+791 ICEGLCNNNTLIRLD

-817 NKLKAAHGRRIRI
+817 NKLKAAHGDRIDI

>member
-1 MRNKDKTRGTLA
+1 MKGLNKTRYSILLIIFFLLLDGSEAEYIDPIRELYRRDLGYLDLFPWCEGNFFFSLEEIFTRLIMRNKDKTRGTLA
-13 EKVVEISAIFQP
+13 EKVVEMSAIFQP

-48 CNKLAFDWATGKAGK
+48 CNKLAFDWATGKAGT

-90 VLPSDIEEQEREKFF
+90 VLPSDIEEEEREKFF

-135 IIKGKSTMLHKCPVV
+135 IIKGKSTMLHKCPLVF
-150 VTARH
+150 TARH

-176 SDASVFIK
+176 TDASEFIK

-304 IPGFGFLSWQ
+304 VPGFGFLSWQ

-352 PEDLA
+352 PEDLGG
-357 ADERY
+357 DERY

-370 QVLLFTCGILAQES
+370 QVLLFTCGILAEES
-384 EDKATALIQSLAA
+384 EDKAMALIQSLVA
-397 HIDENE
+397 HIDEGGESLEARKNRD
-403 QKKFFVALECIKEC
+403 KKFFVAVECIKEC

-435 LTVQRVIVP
+435 LTLKRVFVL
-444 WSNLG
+444 WRNLG
-449 YVEWDV
+449 YVECDV

-466 TYLNLSHNKLDS
+466 TKLNFSYNKLDSECADKICEGLRNNNTLTHLGLSGNELDSKCADKICEGLCNNNTLRVLYFCGNKLDSECADKIFEGLCNNNTLTQLHLSGNKLDSKCADKICEGLCNNNTLIHLDLSFNKLDS

-485 EGLCNNNTLEFLNL
+485 EGLCNNNTL
-499 CGNKLDSECA
+499 
-509 DKICEGLCNN
+509 I
-519 NTLELLNLSH
+519 
-529 NKLDSECADKICE
+529 
-542 MLRNNNTLEFLNLSD
+542 R
-557 NKLDSKCAD
+557 
-566 KIFEGL
+566 
-572 CNNNT
+572 
-577 LELLNLSHNKL
+577 
-588 DSECADKICEMLRN
+588 
-602 NNTLE
+602 
-607 LLDLSYNKLDS
+607 LDLS
-618 ECADK
+618 
-623 ICEMLRNNNT
+623 
-633 LELLDLSYNKL
+633 
-644 DSECADKICEMLRN
+644 
-658 NNTLE
+658 
-663 LLNLSHNK
+663 
-671 LDSECADKICEM
+671 
-683 LRNNN
+683 
-688 TLEFLNLSDN
+688 F
-698 KLDSKCADKI
+698 
-708 FEGLCNNNTL
+708 
-718 ELLNLSHNKLDS
+718 
-730 ECADKICEML
+730 
-740 RNNNTLELLDLSY
+740 
-753 NKLDSECADKICE
+753 
-766 GLCNNNTLEYLY
+766 
-778 LSYNELDSEGADK
+778 
-791 ICEGLCNNNTLIRLY
+791 
-806 LSGNNISDPVR
+806 NNISDPVR
-817 NKLKAAHGRRIRI
+817 NKLKAAHGDRILI